1 MFAARLKLKPHNNKG
16 SYVMVARTV
25 GAIRTVWPP
34 AAIGLA
40 VAMGGVWIA
49 ALQYGLSKLF

>member
-1 MFAARLKLKPHNNKG
+1 
-16 SYVMVARTV
+16 MVARTV

-34 AAIGLA
+34 TAIGLA

>member
-1 MFAARLKLKPHNNKG
+1 
-16 SYVMVARTV
+16 MVARTV

-34 AAIGLA
+34 AAIGLV
-40 VAMGGVWIA
+40 VAMGGAWIA

>member
-1 MFAARLKLKPHNNKG
+1 LDEAKTRGNNKG

-34 AAIGLA
+34 TAIGLA
-40 VAMGGVWIA
+40 VALSGVWIA